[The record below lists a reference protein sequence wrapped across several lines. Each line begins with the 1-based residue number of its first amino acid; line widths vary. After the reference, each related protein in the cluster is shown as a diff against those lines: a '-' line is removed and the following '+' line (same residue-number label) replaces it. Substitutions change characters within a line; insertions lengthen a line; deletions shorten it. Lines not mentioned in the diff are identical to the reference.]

1 MKKPRA
7 GGEIDA
13 YCTKCRLDLNHRIVA
28 MVGDQVKQVECL
40 TCRGTHTYRRPKSE
54 IAHEAEKRAAARAY
68 RDAGAGSRAA
78 RTPGVPRETNAARA
92 EREQRVTWEK
102 SIAGQPASAFRAY
115 RIFETF
121 NPGDLVRH
129 SKFGDG
135 VIARVID
142 RGKVEALFQEGPTT
156 LAQNQNGS

>member
-28 MVGDQVKQVECL
+28 MVGEAVKQVECL
-40 TCRGTHTYRRPKSE
+40 TCRGTHTYRRPRSE
-54 IAHEAEKRAAARAY
+54 IAAAAAKRLTDKSQPKNGERAP
-68 RDAGAGSRAA
+68 RSSSSPRETIAA
-78 RTPGVPRETNAARA
+78 RT
-92 EREQRVTWEK
+92 EREQRHSWEK
-102 SIAGQPASAFRAY
+102 SIAGQPPSAFRAY

-142 RGKVEALFQEGPTT
+142 RGKIEVLFQEGPKT
-156 LAQNQNGS
+156 LAHNQQAP

>member
-40 TCRGTHTYRRPKSE
+40 TCRGTHTYRRPRSE
-54 IAHEAEKRAAARAY
+54 IAAAADKRIAAKAE
-68 RDAGAGSRAA
+68 RSTLSSSRPPKSAA
-78 RTPGVPRETNAARA
+78 SRESHAARA
-92 EREQRVTWEK
+92 EREQKSAWER
-102 SIAGQPASAFRAY
+102 SIAGQPASAFKVY
-115 RIFETF
+115 RVFETF

-142 RGKVEALFQEGPTT
+142 RGKVEVLFQEGPKT
-156 LAQNQNGS
+156 LAHNQQAT

>member
-28 MVGDQVKQVECL
+28 MVGDAVKQVECL
-40 TCRGTHTYRRPKSE
+40 TCRGTHTYRRPRSE
-54 IAHEAEKRAAARAY
+54 IAAAAAKRLSDKGATRASD
-68 RDAGAGSRAA
+68 RAPRSASAPRETIAA
-78 RTPGVPRETNAARA
+78 RT
-92 EREQRVTWEK
+92 EREQKHAWER
-102 SIAGQPASAFRAY
+102 SIAGQPSSAFRAY
-115 RIFETF
+115 RIVEAF

-142 RGKVEALFQEGPTT
+142 RGKVEVLFQEGPKT
-156 LAQNQNGS
+156 LAQNQTV